1 MRGRVKCATMHSLAI
16 APDQSL
22 GARQHFLRCASRE
35 CEKQNPIGSDTPLD
49 EVRDTV
55 YESSSLPGSSP
66 RDDEERSISVRR
78 GCGLLRI
85 QLRCKIAGRPG
96 RFRA

>member
-16 APDQSL
+16 AADQSL
-22 GARQHFLRCASRE
+22 GARQHFLRCPSRE

-55 YESSSLPGSSP
+55 YERSSLSGSRPG
-66 RDDEERSISVRR
+66 DYEERPIGVRR
-78 GCGLLRI
+78 GRGLLRI